1 LIKAKIGV
9 DINKYTVIYKH
20 LLKYKD
26 QLKKRTDYKPRI
38 MEWYHLRT
46 CDYYDEF
53 EKPKI
58 IYPDISE
65 KGRFYWD
72 NEGYYFNNTIYMI
85 VGNVKKLWVAI
96 LNSKLINWYYRQIA
110 SGLGDKGIR
119 HFTQFMKEMPII
131 EKSDS
136 LENLA
141 QQMLDFYKELQA
153 TSVNTDR
160 YNSLKREIEKLDRAI
175 DEVIYKLYGLN
186 DEEIKIIES

>member
-1 LIKAKIGV
+1 
-9 DINKYTVIYKH
+9 
-20 LLKYKD
+20 
-26 QLKKRTDYKPRI
+26 
-38 MEWYHLRT
+38 
-46 CDYYDEF
+46 
-53 EKPKI
+53 
-58 IYPDISE
+58 
-65 KGRFYWD
+65 
-72 NEGYYFNNTIYMI
+72 
-85 VGNVKKLWVAI
+85 
-96 LNSKLINWYYRQIA
+96 
-110 SGLGDKGIR
+110 
-119 HFTQFMKEMPII
+119 MPII